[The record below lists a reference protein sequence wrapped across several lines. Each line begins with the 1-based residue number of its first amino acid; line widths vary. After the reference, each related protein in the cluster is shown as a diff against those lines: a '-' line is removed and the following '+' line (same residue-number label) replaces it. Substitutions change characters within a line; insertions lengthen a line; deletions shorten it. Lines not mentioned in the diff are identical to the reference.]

1 MNFSRFISKRIW
13 NNNFSSFSSLISK
26 IAIGGIV
33 LGVTIILL
41 SFFILNGFKN
51 EIKNNV
57 YSFSGHFNISKY
69 TGKFSYKDNPLNL
82 NVGLSSHLEKLNYV
96 KYFQPYILSPIL
108 IKSNSDD
115 IEGVLFKGVD
125 KNFNSDLFNS
135 KIINGNWLDFKK
147 SNEYSNEIIISKNLQ
162 KVLNA
167 KIGDDVYLY
176 FANNPPVY
184 RKLKL
189 KGVFETGMQ
198 EFDNNFIFGDIL
210 LLRKIYNWNDS
221 LVSGVEVFVENQ
233 NNLES
238 IYNDLKTKT
247 AFDEFIEKTDTKYIQ
262 VFDWL
267 KLLDRNILIFFTLIL
282 FVASFNM
289 ISILLILIM
298 ERIRMIGILKALGSN
313 NNQIKNIFLYNG
325 LRLIFL
331 GLFLGNLISFTFAV
345 FQDKFKILKLDKT
358 SYYMDYVPIG
368 WDLYALSK
376 LNLLILIVIFLVIF
390 LPILVINR
398 IKILDSIKF
407 S

>member
-1 MNFSRFISKRIW
+1 MNFSQFISRRIW
-13 NNNFSSFSSLISK
+13 SNNFSSFSLFISR

-51 EIKNNV
+51 EIKDNV

-69 TGKFSYKDNPLNL
+69 TGKFSYKDNPLDL
-82 NVGLSSHLEKLNYV
+82 NIGLSSQLEKIDYV
-96 KYFQPYILSPIL
+96 KHFQSYILSPIL
-108 IKSNSDD
+108 IKSNSED
-115 IEGVLFKGVD
+115 IEGVIFKGID
-125 KNFNSDLFNS
+125 KNFNSNLFKN
-135 KIINGNWLDFKK
+135 KIIEGNWIDYD
-147 SNEYSNEIIISKNLQ
+147 SDNEYSNEIVISKNL
-162 KVLNA
+162 KKNLNA
-167 KIGDDVYLY
+167 EIGDDVFLY

-198 EFDNNFIFGDIL
+198 EFDNNFIFGDIV
-210 LLRKIYNWNDS
+210 LLRKIYNWDNT

-233 NNLES
+233 DDLELN
-238 IYNDLKTKT
+238 YNDLKSKAT
-247 AFDEFIEKTDTKYIQ
+247 FDEFIEKTDIKYIQ

-282 FVASFNM
+282 LVASFNM

-325 LRLIFL
+325 LRVITL
-331 GLFLGNLISFTFAV
+331 GLFLGNLISISLAV

-368 WDLYALSK
+368 WDLYTLSK
-376 LNLLILIVIFLVIF
+376 LNLLVFFVIFLVIF
-390 LPILVINR
+390 LPILIINR
-398 IKILDSIKF
+398 IKVLDSIKF

>member
-82 NVGLSSHLEKLNYV
+82 NVGVSSHLEKLNYV

-147 SNEYSNEIIISKNLQ
+147 NNKYSNEIIISKNLQ

-331 GLFLGNLISFTFAV
+331 GLFLGNLISIIFAV

-376 LNLLILIVIFLVIF
+376 LNLLILIIIFLVIF

>member
-1 MNFSRFISKRIW
+1 MNFSQFISRRIW
-13 NNNFSSFSSLISK
+13 SNNFSSFSLFISR

-41 SFFILNGFKN
+41 SYFILNGFKN
-51 EIKNNV
+51 EIKDNV

-69 TGKFSYKDNPLNL
+69 TGKFSYKDNPLDL
-82 NVGLSSHLEKLNYV
+82 NIGLSAQLEKIDYV
-96 KYFQPYILSPIL
+96 KHFQSYILSPIL
-108 IKSNSDD
+108 IKSNSED
-115 IEGVLFKGVD
+115 IEGVIFKGID
-125 KNFNSDLFNS
+125 KNFNSNLFKN
-135 KIINGNWLDFKK
+135 KIIEGNWIDYE
-147 SNEYSNEIIISKNLQ
+147 SDNEYSNEIVISKNL
-162 KVLNA
+162 KKNLNA
-167 KIGDDVYLY
+167 EIGDDVFLY

-198 EFDNNFIFGDIL
+198 EFDNNFIFGDIV
-210 LLRKIYNWNDS
+210 LLRKIYNWDNT

-233 NNLES
+233 DDLELN
-238 IYNDLKTKT
+238 YNDLKSKAT
-247 AFDEFIEKTDTKYIQ
+247 FDEFIEKTDIKYIQ

-282 FVASFNM
+282 LVASFNM

-325 LRLIFL
+325 LRVITL
-331 GLFLGNLISFTFAV
+331 GLFLGNLISISLAV

-368 WDLYALSK
+368 WDLYTLSK
-376 LNLLILIVIFLVIF
+376 LNLLVFFVIFLVVF
-390 LPILVINR
+390 LPILIINR
-398 IKILDSIKF
+398 IKVLDSIKF

>member
-1 MNFSRFISKRIW
+1 MNFSRFISNRIW

-26 IAIGGIV
+26 IAIGGII

-69 TGKFSYKDNPLNL
+69 TGKYSYKDNPLDL
-82 NVGLSSHLEKLNYV
+82 NVGLSSHLDELNYV
-96 KYFQPYILSPIL
+96 KYFHPYILSPIL

-125 KNFNSDLFNS
+125 ENFNSDLFNS
-135 KIINGNWLDFKK
+135 KIIKGNWLDFKK
-147 SNEYSNEIIISKNLQ
+147 NNEYSNEIIISKNLQ
-162 KVLNA
+162 KVLDA

-210 LLRKIYNWNDS
+210 LLRKIYNWNNS

-233 NNLES
+233 NNLEL

-247 AFDEFIEKTDTKYIQ
+247 TFDEFIEKTDNKYIQ

-282 FVASFNM
+282 FVASFYM

-331 GLFLGNLISFTFAV
+331 GLFLGNLISIILAI
-345 FQDKFKILKLDKT
+345 FQDKFKILKLDKS
-358 SYYMDYVPIG
+358 SYYMDYIPIG
-368 WDLYALSK
+368 WDLYALIK
-376 LNLLILIVIFLVIF
+376 LNLLIFIVIFLVIF

-398 IKILDSIKF
+398 IKVLDSIKF

>member
-1 MNFSRFISKRIW
+1 MNFSQFISRRIW
-13 NNNFSSFSSLISK
+13 SNNFSSFSSLISK

-51 EIKNNV
+51 EIKDNV

-69 TGKFSYKDNPLNL
+69 TGKFSYKENPLDL
-82 NVGLSSHLEKLNYV
+82 NIGLSSQLEKIDYV
-96 KYFQPYILSPIL
+96 KHFQSYILSPIL
-108 IKSNSDD
+108 IKSNSED
-115 IEGVLFKGVD
+115 IEGVIFKGID
-125 KNFNSDLFNS
+125 KNFNSNLFKN
-135 KIINGNWLDFKK
+135 KIIEGNWIDYE
-147 SNEYSNEIIISKNLQ
+147 SDNEYSNEIVISKNL
-162 KVLNA
+162 KKNLNA
-167 KIGDDVYLY
+167 EIGDDVFLY

-198 EFDNNFIFGDIL
+198 EFDNNFIFGDIV
-210 LLRKIYNWNDS
+210 LLRKIYNWDNT

-233 NNLES
+233 DDLELN
-238 IYNDLKTKT
+238 YNDLKSKAT
-247 AFDEFIEKTDTKYIQ
+247 FDEFIEKTDIKYIQ

-282 FVASFNM
+282 LVASFNM

-325 LRLIFL
+325 LRVITL
-331 GLFLGNLISFTFAV
+331 GLFLGNLISISLAI

-368 WDLYALSK
+368 WDFYTLSK
-376 LNLLILIVIFLVIF
+376 LNLLVFIVIFLVIF
-390 LPILVINR
+390 LPILIINR
-398 IKILDSIKF
+398 IKVLDSIKF

>member
-1 MNFSRFISKRIW
+1 MNFSRFISNRIW

-26 IAIGGIV
+26 IAIGGII

-69 TGKFSYKDNPLNL
+69 TGKYSYKDNPLDL
-82 NVGLSSHLEKLNYV
+82 NVGLSSHLSELNYV
-96 KYFQPYILSPIL
+96 KYFHPYILSPIL

-125 KNFNSDLFNS
+125 ENFNSDLFNS
-135 KIINGNWLDFKK
+135 KIIKGNWLDFKK
-147 SNEYSNEIIISKNLQ
+147 NNEYSNEIIISKNLQ
-162 KVLNA
+162 KVLDA

-210 LLRKIYNWNDS
+210 LLRKIYNWNNS

-233 NNLES
+233 NNLEL

-247 AFDEFIEKTDTKYIQ
+247 TFDEFIEKTDNKYIQ

-331 GLFLGNLISFTFAV
+331 GLFLGNLISIILAI
-345 FQDKFKILKLDKT
+345 FQDKFKILKLDKS
-358 SYYMDYVPIG
+358 SYYMDYIPIG
-368 WDLYALSK
+368 WDLYALIK
-376 LNLLILIVIFLVIF
+376 LNLLIFIVIFLVIF

-398 IKILDSIKF
+398 IKVLDSIKF

>member
-125 KNFNSDLFNS
+125 KNFNSELFNS

-147 SNEYSNEIIISKNLQ
+147 NNEYSNEIIISKNLQ

>member
-69 TGKFSYKDNPLNL
+69 TGKFSYKENPLDL
-82 NVGLSSHLEKLNYV
+82 NIGLSSQLEKIDYV
-96 KYFQPYILSPIL
+96 KHFQSYILSPIL
-108 IKSNSDD
+108 IKSNSED
-115 IEGVLFKGVD
+115 IEGVIFKGID
-125 KNFNSDLFNS
+125 KNFNSNLFKN
-135 KIINGNWLDFKK
+135 KIIEGNWIDYE
-147 SNEYSNEIIISKNLQ
+147 SDNEYSNEIVISKNL
-162 KVLNA
+162 KKNLNA
-167 KIGDDVYLY
+167 EIGDDVFLY

-198 EFDNNFIFGDIL
+198 EFDNNFIFGDIV
-210 LLRKIYNWNDS
+210 LLRKIYNWNNT

-233 NNLES
+233 DDLELN
-238 IYNDLKTKT
+238 YNDLKSKAT
-247 AFDEFIEKTDTKYIQ
+247 FDEFIEKTDIKYIQ

-282 FVASFNM
+282 LVASFNM

-325 LRLIFL
+325 LRVITL
-331 GLFLGNLISFTFAV
+331 GLFLGNLISISLAV

-368 WDLYALSK
+368 WDLYTLSK
-376 LNLLILIVIFLVIF
+376 LNLLVFFVIFLVVF
-390 LPILVINR
+390 LPILIINR
-398 IKILDSIKF
+398 IKVLDSIKF

>member
-1 MNFSRFISKRIW
+1 MNFSRFISNRIW

-26 IAIGGIV
+26 IAIGGII

-69 TGKFSYKDNPLNL
+69 TGKYSYKDNPLDL
-82 NVGLSSHLEKLNYV
+82 NVGLSSHLGELNYV
-96 KYFQPYILSPIL
+96 KYFHPYILSPIL

-125 KNFNSDLFNS
+125 ENFNSDLFNS
-135 KIINGNWLDFKK
+135 KIIKGNWLDFKK
-147 SNEYSNEIIISKNLQ
+147 NNEYSNEIIISKNLQ
-162 KVLNA
+162 KVLDA

-210 LLRKIYNWNDS
+210 LLRKIYNWNNS

-233 NNLES
+233 NNLEL

-247 AFDEFIEKTDTKYIQ
+247 TFDEFIEKTDNKYIQ

-282 FVASFNM
+282 FVASFYM

-331 GLFLGNLISFTFAV
+331 GLFLGNLISIILAI
-345 FQDKFKILKLDKT
+345 FQDKFKILKLDKS
-358 SYYMDYVPIG
+358 SYYMDYIPIG
-368 WDLYALSK
+368 WDLYALIK
-376 LNLLILIVIFLVIF
+376 LNLLIFIVIFLVIF

-398 IKILDSIKF
+398 IKVLDSIKF

>member
-1 MNFSRFISKRIW
+1 MNFSKFISRRIW
-13 NNNFSSFSSLISK
+13 SNNFSSFSSFISR

-51 EIKNNV
+51 EIKDNV

-82 NVGLSSHLEKLNYV
+82 NIGLSSQLEKIDYV
-96 KYFQPYILSPIL
+96 KHFQSYILSPIL
-108 IKSNSDD
+108 IKSNSED
-115 IEGVLFKGVD
+115 IEGVIFKGID
-125 KNFNSDLFNS
+125 KNFNSNLFKN
-135 KIINGNWLDFKK
+135 KIIEGNWIDYE
-147 SNEYSNEIIISKNLQ
+147 SDNEYSNEIVISKNL
-162 KVLNA
+162 KKNLNA
-167 KIGDDVYLY
+167 EIGDDVFLY

-198 EFDNNFIFGDIL
+198 EFDNNFIFGDIV
-210 LLRKIYNWNDS
+210 LLRKIYNWDNT
-221 LVSGVEVFVENQ
+221 LVSGVEVFIENQ
-233 NNLES
+233 DDLELN
-238 IYNDLKTKT
+238 YNDLKSKAT
-247 AFDEFIEKTDTKYIQ
+247 FDEFIEKTDIKYIQ

-282 FVASFNM
+282 LVASFNM

-325 LRLIFL
+325 LRVITL
-331 GLFLGNLISFTFAV
+331 GLFLGNLISISLAI

-368 WDLYALSK
+368 WDLYTLSK
-376 LNLLILIVIFLVIF
+376 LNLLVFFVIFLVIF
-390 LPILVINR
+390 LPILIINR
-398 IKILDSIKF
+398 IKVLDSIKF

>member
-1 MNFSRFISKRIW
+1 MNFSQFISRRIW
-13 NNNFSSFSSLISK
+13 SNNFSSFSSLISK

-51 EIKNNV
+51 EIKDNV

-69 TGKFSYKDNPLNL
+69 TGKFSYKDNPLDL
-82 NVGLSSHLEKLNYV
+82 NIGLSSQLEKLDYV
-96 KYFQPYILSPIL
+96 KHFQSYILSPIL
-108 IKSNSDD
+108 IKSNSED
-115 IEGVLFKGVD
+115 IEGVIFKGID
-125 KNFNSDLFNS
+125 KNFNSNLFKN
-135 KIINGNWLDFKK
+135 KIIEGNWMDYE
-147 SNEYSNEIIISKNLQ
+147 SDNEYSNEIVISKNL
-162 KVLNA
+162 KKNLNA
-167 KIGDDVYLY
+167 EIGDDVFLY
-176 FANNPPVY
+176 FANNPPAY

-189 KGVFETGMQ
+189 IGVFETGMQ
-198 EFDNNFIFGDIL
+198 EFDNNFIFGDIV
-210 LLRKIYNWNDS
+210 LLRKIYNWDNT

-233 NNLES
+233 DDLELN
-238 IYNDLKTKT
+238 YNDLKSKAT
-247 AFDEFIEKTDTKYIQ
+247 FDEFIEKTDIKYIQ

-282 FVASFNM
+282 LVASFNM

-325 LRLIFL
+325 LRVITL
-331 GLFLGNLISFTFAV
+331 GLFLGNLISISLAV

-368 WDLYALSK
+368 WDFYTLSK
-376 LNLLILIVIFLVIF
+376 LNLLVFIVIFLVIF
-390 LPILVINR
+390 LPILIINR
-398 IKILDSIKF
+398 IKVLDSIKF

>member
-1 MNFSRFISKRIW
+1 MNFSRFISNRIW

-26 IAIGGIV
+26 IAIGGII

-69 TGKFSYKDNPLNL
+69 TGKYSYKDNPLDL
-82 NVGLSSHLEKLNYV
+82 NVGLSSHLGELNYI
-96 KYFQPYILSPIL
+96 KYFHPYILSPIL

-125 KNFNSDLFNS
+125 ENFNSDLFNS
-135 KIINGNWLDFKK
+135 KIIKGNWLDFKK
-147 SNEYSNEIIISKNLQ
+147 NNEYSNEIIISKNLQ
-162 KVLNA
+162 KVLDA

-210 LLRKIYNWNDS
+210 LLRKIYNWNNS

-233 NNLES
+233 NNLEL

-247 AFDEFIEKTDTKYIQ
+247 TFDEFIEKTDNKYIQ

-331 GLFLGNLISFTFAV
+331 GLFLGNLISIILAI
-345 FQDKFKILKLDKT
+345 FQDKFKILKLDKS
-358 SYYMDYVPIG
+358 SYYMDYIPIG
-368 WDLYALSK
+368 WDLYALIK
-376 LNLLILIVIFLVIF
+376 LNLLIFIVIFLVIF

-398 IKILDSIKF
+398 IKVLDSIKF

>member
-1 MNFSRFISKRIW
+1 MNFSQFISRRIW
-13 NNNFSSFSSLISK
+13 SNNFSSFSLFISR

-51 EIKNNV
+51 EIKDNV

-69 TGKFSYKDNPLNL
+69 TGKFSYKDNPLDL
-82 NVGLSSHLEKLNYV
+82 NIGLSAQLEKIDYV
-96 KYFQPYILSPIL
+96 KHFQSYILSPIL
-108 IKSNSDD
+108 IKSNSED
-115 IEGVLFKGVD
+115 IEGVIFKGID
-125 KNFNSDLFNS
+125 KNFNSNLFKN
-135 KIINGNWLDFKK
+135 KIIEGNWIDYD
-147 SNEYSNEIIISKNLQ
+147 SDNEYSNEIVISKNL
-162 KVLNA
+162 KKNLNA
-167 KIGDDVYLY
+167 EIGDDVFLY

-198 EFDNNFIFGDIL
+198 EFDNNFIFGDIV
-210 LLRKIYNWNDS
+210 LLRKIFNWDNT

-233 NNLES
+233 DDLELN
-238 IYNDLKTKT
+238 YNDLKSKAT
-247 AFDEFIEKTDTKYIQ
+247 FDEFIEKTDIKYIQ

-282 FVASFNM
+282 LVASFNM

-325 LRLIFL
+325 LRVITL
-331 GLFLGNLISFTFAV
+331 GLFLGNLISISLAV

-368 WDLYALSK
+368 WDLYTLSK
-376 LNLLILIVIFLVIF
+376 LNLLVFFVIFLVIF
-390 LPILVINR
+390 LPIFIINR
-398 IKILDSIKF
+398 IKVLDSIKF

>member
-1 MNFSRFISKRIW
+1 M
-13 NNNFSSFSSLISK
+13 
-26 IAIGGIV
+26 
-33 LGVTIILL
+33 
-41 SFFILNGFKN
+41 
-51 EIKNNV
+51 
-57 YSFSGHFNISKY
+57 
-69 TGKFSYKDNPLNL
+69 
-82 NVGLSSHLEKLNYV
+82 
-96 KYFQPYILSPIL
+96 

-125 KNFNSDLFNS
+125 ENFNSDLFNS
-135 KIINGNWLDFKK
+135 KIIKGNWLDFKK
-147 SNEYSNEIIISKNLQ
+147 NNEYSNEIIISKNLQ
-162 KVLNA
+162 KVLDA

-210 LLRKIYNWNDS
+210 LLRKIYNWNNS

-233 NNLES
+233 NNLEL

-247 AFDEFIEKTDTKYIQ
+247 TFDEFIEKTDNKYIQ

-331 GLFLGNLISFTFAV
+331 GLFLGNLISIILAI
-345 FQDKFKILKLDKT
+345 FQDKFKILKLDKS
-358 SYYMDYVPIG
+358 SYYMDYIPIG
-368 WDLYALSK
+368 WDLYALIK
-376 LNLLILIVIFLVIF
+376 LNLLIFIVIFLVIF

-398 IKILDSIKF
+398 IKVLDSIKF

>member
-1 MNFSRFISKRIW
+1 MNFSQFISRRIW
-13 NNNFSSFSSLISK
+13 SNNFSSFSLFISR

-51 EIKNNV
+51 EIKDNV

-69 TGKFSYKDNPLNL
+69 TGKFSYKENPLDL
-82 NVGLSSHLEKLNYV
+82 NIGLSSQLEKIDYV
-96 KYFQPYILSPIL
+96 KHFQSYILSPIL
-108 IKSNSDD
+108 IKSNSED
-115 IEGVLFKGVD
+115 IEGVIFKGID
-125 KNFNSDLFNS
+125 KNFNSNLFKN
-135 KIINGNWLDFKK
+135 KIIEGNWIDYE
-147 SNEYSNEIIISKNLQ
+147 SDNEYSNEIVISKNL
-162 KVLNA
+162 KKNLNA
-167 KIGDDVYLY
+167 EIGDDVFLY

-198 EFDNNFIFGDIL
+198 EFDNNFIFGDIV
-210 LLRKIYNWNDS
+210 LLRKIYNWDNT

-233 NNLES
+233 DDLELN
-238 IYNDLKTKT
+238 YNDLKSKAT
-247 AFDEFIEKTDTKYIQ
+247 FDEFIEKTDIKYIQ

-282 FVASFNM
+282 LVASFNM

-325 LRLIFL
+325 LRVITL
-331 GLFLGNLISFTFAV
+331 GLFLGNLISISLAV

-368 WDLYALSK
+368 WDLYTLSK
-376 LNLLILIVIFLVIF
+376 LNLLVFFVIFLVVF
-390 LPILVINR
+390 LPILIINR
-398 IKILDSIKF
+398 IKVLDSIKF

>member
-147 SNEYSNEIIISKNLQ
+147 NNEYSNEIIISKNLQ

-247 AFDEFIEKTDTKYIQ
+247 SFDEFIEKTDTKYIQ

-331 GLFLGNLISFTFAV
+331 GLFLGNLISIIFAV

>member
-1 MNFSRFISKRIW
+1 MNFSKFISRRIW
-13 NNNFSSFSSLISK
+13 SNNFSSFSSFISR

-51 EIKNNV
+51 EIKDNV

-82 NVGLSSHLEKLNYV
+82 NIGLSSQLEKIDYV
-96 KYFQPYILSPIL
+96 KHFQSYILSPIL
-108 IKSNSDD
+108 IKSNSED
-115 IEGVLFKGVD
+115 IEGVIFKGID
-125 KNFNSDLFNS
+125 KNFNSNLFKN
-135 KIINGNWLDFKK
+135 KIIEGNWIDYE
-147 SNEYSNEIIISKNLQ
+147 SDNEYSNEIVISKNL
-162 KVLNA
+162 KKNLNA
-167 KIGDDVYLY
+167 EIGDDVFLY

-198 EFDNNFIFGDIL
+198 EFDNNFIFGDIV
-210 LLRKIYNWNDS
+210 LLRKIYNWDNT

-233 NNLES
+233 DDLELN
-238 IYNDLKTKT
+238 YNDLKSKAT
-247 AFDEFIEKTDTKYIQ
+247 FDEFIEKTDIKYIQ

-282 FVASFNM
+282 LVASFNM
-289 ISILLILIM
+289 ISTLLILIM

-325 LRLIFL
+325 LRVITL
-331 GLFLGNLISFTFAV
+331 GLFLGNLISISLAI

-368 WDLYALSK
+368 WDLYTLSK
-376 LNLLILIVIFLVIF
+376 LNLLVFFVIFLVIF
-390 LPILVINR
+390 LPILIINR
-398 IKILDSIKF
+398 IKVLDSIKF

>member
-1 MNFSRFISKRIW
+1 MNFSKFISRRIW
-13 NNNFSSFSSLISK
+13 SNNFSSFSSFISR

-51 EIKNNV
+51 EIKDNV

-82 NVGLSSHLEKLNYV
+82 NIGLSSQLEKIDYV
-96 KYFQPYILSPIL
+96 KHFQSYILSPIL
-108 IKSNSDD
+108 IKSNSED
-115 IEGVLFKGVD
+115 IEGVIFKGID
-125 KNFNSDLFNS
+125 KNFNSNLFED
-135 KIINGNWLDFKK
+135 KIIEGNWIDYE
-147 SNEYSNEIIISKNLQ
+147 SDNEYSNEIVISKNL
-162 KVLNA
+162 KKNLNA
-167 KIGDDVYLY
+167 EIGDDVFLY

-198 EFDNNFIFGDIL
+198 EFDNNFIFGDIV
-210 LLRKIYNWNDS
+210 LLRKIYNWDNT

-233 NNLES
+233 DDLELN
-238 IYNDLKTKT
+238 YNDLKSKAT
-247 AFDEFIEKTDTKYIQ
+247 FDEFIEKTDIKYIQ

-282 FVASFNM
+282 LVASFNM
-289 ISILLILIM
+289 ISTLLILIM

-325 LRLIFL
+325 LRVITL
-331 GLFLGNLISFTFAV
+331 GLFLGNLISISLAI

-368 WDLYALSK
+368 WDLYTLSK
-376 LNLLILIVIFLVIF
+376 LNLLVFFVIFLVIF
-390 LPILVINR
+390 LPILIINR
-398 IKILDSIKF
+398 IKVLDSIKF

>member
-1 MNFSRFISKRIW
+1 MNFSQFISRRIW
-13 NNNFSSFSSLISK
+13 SNNFSSFSLFISR

-51 EIKNNV
+51 EIKDNV

-69 TGKFSYKDNPLNL
+69 TGKFSYKENPLDL
-82 NVGLSSHLEKLNYV
+82 NIGLSSQLEKIDYV
-96 KYFQPYILSPIL
+96 KHFQSYILSPIL
-108 IKSNSDD
+108 IKSNSED
-115 IEGVLFKGVD
+115 IEGVIFKGID
-125 KNFNSDLFNS
+125 KNFNSNLFKN
-135 KIINGNWLDFKK
+135 KIIEGNWIDYE
-147 SNEYSNEIIISKNLQ
+147 SDNEYSNEIVISKNL
-162 KVLNA
+162 KKNLNA
-167 KIGDDVYLY
+167 EIGDDVFLY

-198 EFDNNFIFGDIL
+198 EFDNNFIFGDIV
-210 LLRKIYNWNDS
+210 LLRKIFNWDNT

-233 NNLES
+233 DDLELN
-238 IYNDLKTKT
+238 YNDLKSKAT
-247 AFDEFIEKTDTKYIQ
+247 FDEFIEKTDIKYIQ

-282 FVASFNM
+282 LVASFNM

-325 LRLIFL
+325 LRVITL
-331 GLFLGNLISFTFAV
+331 GLFLGNLISISLAV

-368 WDLYALSK
+368 WDLYTLSK
-376 LNLLILIVIFLVIF
+376 LNLLVFFVIFLVIF
-390 LPILVINR
+390 LPIFIINR
-398 IKILDSIKF
+398 IKVLDSIKF

>member
-147 SNEYSNEIIISKNLQ
+147 NNEYSNEIIISKNLQ

>member
-82 NVGLSSHLEKLNYV
+82 NVGVSSHLEKLNYV

-147 SNEYSNEIIISKNLQ
+147 NNEYSNEIIISKNLQ

-247 AFDEFIEKTDTKYIQ
+247 SFDEFIEKTDTKYIQ

-313 NNQIKNIFLYNG
+313 SNQIKNIFLYNG

-331 GLFLGNLISFTFAV
+331 GLFLGNLISIIFAV

>member
-1 MNFSRFISKRIW
+1 MNFSQFISRRIW
-13 NNNFSSFSSLISK
+13 SNNFSSFSLFISR

-51 EIKNNV
+51 EIKDNV

-69 TGKFSYKDNPLNL
+69 TGKFSYKENPLDL
-82 NVGLSSHLEKLNYV
+82 NIGLSSQLEKIDYV
-96 KYFQPYILSPIL
+96 KHFQSYILSPIL
-108 IKSNSDD
+108 IKSNSED
-115 IEGVLFKGVD
+115 IEGVIFKGID
-125 KNFNSDLFNS
+125 KNFNSNLFKN
-135 KIINGNWLDFKK
+135 KIIEGNWIDYE
-147 SNEYSNEIIISKNLQ
+147 SDNEYSNEIVISKNL
-162 KVLNA
+162 KKNLNA
-167 KIGDDVYLY
+167 EIGDDVFLY

-198 EFDNNFIFGDIL
+198 EFDNNFIFGDIV
-210 LLRKIYNWNDS
+210 LLRKIFNWDNT

-233 NNLES
+233 DDLELN
-238 IYNDLKTKT
+238 YNDLKSKAT
-247 AFDEFIEKTDTKYIQ
+247 FDEFIEKTDIKYIQ

-282 FVASFNM
+282 LVASFNM

-325 LRLIFL
+325 LRVITL
-331 GLFLGNLISFTFAV
+331 GLFLGNLISISLAV

-368 WDLYALSK
+368 WDLYTLSK
-376 LNLLILIVIFLVIF
+376 LNLLVFFVIFLVVF
-390 LPILVINR
+390 LPILIINR
-398 IKILDSIKF
+398 IKVLDSIKF

>member
-1 MNFSRFISKRIW
+1 MNFSQFISSRIW
-13 NNNFSSFSSLISK
+13 NNNFSNFSSLISK

-41 SFFILNGFKN
+41 SFFILSGFKN
-51 EIKNNV
+51 EIKDNV

-69 TGKFSYKDNPLNL
+69 TGKFGYKDNPLDL
-82 NVGLSSHLEKLNYV
+82 NIGLSSQLEKLDYV
-96 KYFQPYILSPIL
+96 KHFHSYILSPIL
-108 IKSNSDD
+108 IKSNSED
-115 IEGVLFKGVD
+115 IEGIIFKGID
-125 KNFNSDLFNS
+125 KNFNSDLFND
-135 KIINGNWLDFKK
+135 KIIEGNWMSFQRD
-147 SNEYSNEIIISKNLQ
+147 SEYSNEIIISKNL
-162 KVLNA
+162 KKNLNA
-167 KIGDDVYLY
+167 KIGDDVFLY

-198 EFDNNFIFGDIL
+198 EFDNNFIFGDID
-210 LLRKIYNWNDS
+210 LLRKIYNWDNT
-221 LVSGVEVFVENQ
+221 LVSGVEVFIENQ
-233 NNLES
+233 NDLELN
-238 IYNDLKTKT
+238 YNDLKSKAT
-247 AFDEFIEKTDTKYIQ
+247 FDEFIEKTDIKYIQ

-298 ERIRMIGILKALGSN
+298 ERIRMIGILKALGSS

-325 LRLIFL
+325 LRVIIL
-331 GLFLGNLISFTFAV
+331 GLFLGNLISISLAI

-358 SYYMDYVPIG
+358 NYYMDFIPIG
-368 WDLYALSK
+368 WDFYALFK
-376 LNLLILIVIFLVIF
+376 LNALVFIVTFLVIF
-390 LPILVINR
+390 LPILIINR
-398 IKILDSIKF
+398 IKVLDSIKF

>member
-13 NNNFSSFSSLISK
+13 NNNLSSFSSLISK

-147 SNEYSNEIIISKNLQ
+147 NNEYSNEIIISKNLQ
-162 KVLNA
+162 KVLDA

-210 LLRKIYNWNDS
+210 LLRKIYNWNNS

-331 GLFLGNLISFTFAV
+331 GLFLGNLISIIFAV

>member
-147 SNEYSNEIIISKNLQ
+147 NNEYSNEIIISKNLQ

-325 LRLIFL
+325 LRVITL
-331 GLFLGNLISFTFAV
+331 GLFLGNLISISLAV

>member
-13 NNNFSSFSSLISK
+13 NNNLSSFSSLISK

-147 SNEYSNEIIISKNLQ
+147 NNEYSNEIIISKNLQ

-331 GLFLGNLISFTFAV
+331 GLFLGNLISITFAV

>member
-1 MNFSRFISKRIW
+1 MNFSKFISRRIW
-13 NNNFSSFSSLISK
+13 SNNFSSFSSFISR

-51 EIKNNV
+51 EIKDNV

-69 TGKFSYKDNPLNL
+69 TGKFSYKDNPLDL
-82 NVGLSSHLEKLNYV
+82 NIGLSSQLEKIDYV
-96 KYFQPYILSPIL
+96 KHFQSYILSPIL
-108 IKSNSDD
+108 IKSNSED
-115 IEGVLFKGVD
+115 IEGVIFKGID
-125 KNFNSDLFNS
+125 KNFNSNLFKN
-135 KIINGNWLDFKK
+135 KIIEGNWIDYE
-147 SNEYSNEIIISKNLQ
+147 SDNEYSNEIVISKNL
-162 KVLNA
+162 KKNLNA
-167 KIGDDVYLY
+167 EIGDDVFLY

-198 EFDNNFIFGDIL
+198 EFDNNFIFGDIV
-210 LLRKIYNWNDS
+210 LLRKIYNWDNT

-233 NNLES
+233 GDLELN
-238 IYNDLKTKT
+238 YNDLKSKAT
-247 AFDEFIEKTDTKYIQ
+247 FDEFIEKTDIKYIQ

-282 FVASFNM
+282 LVASFNM
-289 ISILLILIM
+289 ISTLLILIM

-325 LRLIFL
+325 LRVITL
-331 GLFLGNLISFTFAV
+331 GLFLGNLISISLAI

-368 WDLYALSK
+368 WDLYTLSK
-376 LNLLILIVIFLVIF
+376 LNLLVFFVIFLVIF
-390 LPILVINR
+390 LPILIINR
-398 IKILDSIKF
+398 IKVLDSIKF

>member
-115 IEGVLFKGVD
+115 IEGVLFKGVN

-135 KIINGNWLDFKK
+135 KIITGNWLDFKK
-147 SNEYSNEIIISKNLQ
+147 NNEYSNEIIISKNLQ

-331 GLFLGNLISFTFAV
+331 GLFLGNLISITFAV

>member
-1 MNFSRFISKRIW
+1 MNFSRFISNRIW

-69 TGKFSYKDNPLNL
+69 TGKYSYKDNPLDL
-82 NVGLSSHLEKLNYV
+82 NVGLSSHLGELNYV
-96 KYFQPYILSPIL
+96 KYFHPYILSPIL

-125 KNFNSDLFNS
+125 ENFNSDLFNS
-135 KIINGNWLDFKK
+135 KIIKGNWLDFKK
-147 SNEYSNEIIISKNLQ
+147 NNEYSNEIIISKNLQ
-162 KVLNA
+162 KVLDA

-210 LLRKIYNWNDS
+210 LLRKIYNWNNS

-233 NNLES
+233 NNLEL

-247 AFDEFIEKTDTKYIQ
+247 TFDEFIEKTDNKYIQ

-331 GLFLGNLISFTFAV
+331 GLFLGNLISIILAI
-345 FQDKFKILKLDKT
+345 FQDKFKILKLDKS
-358 SYYMDYVPIG
+358 SYYMDYIPIG
-368 WDLYALSK
+368 WDLYALIK
-376 LNLLILIVIFLVIF
+376 LNLLIFIVIFLVIF

-398 IKILDSIKF
+398 IKVLDSIKF

>member
-1 MNFSRFISKRIW
+1 MNFSQFISRRIW
-13 NNNFSSFSSLISK
+13 SNNFSSFSLFISR

-51 EIKNNV
+51 EIKDNV

-69 TGKFSYKDNPLNL
+69 TGKFSYKDNPLDL
-82 NVGLSSHLEKLNYV
+82 NIGLSAQLEKIDYV
-96 KYFQPYILSPIL
+96 KHFQSYILSPIL
-108 IKSNSDD
+108 IKSNSED
-115 IEGVLFKGVD
+115 IEGVIFKGID
-125 KNFNSDLFNS
+125 KNFNSNLFKN
-135 KIINGNWLDFKK
+135 KIIEGNWIDYD
-147 SNEYSNEIIISKNLQ
+147 SDNEYSNEIVISKNL
-162 KVLNA
+162 KKNLNA
-167 KIGDDVYLY
+167 EIGDDVFLY

-198 EFDNNFIFGDIL
+198 EFDNNFIFGDIV
-210 LLRKIYNWNDS
+210 LLRKIYNWDNT

-233 NNLES
+233 DDLELN
-238 IYNDLKTKT
+238 YNDLKSKAT
-247 AFDEFIEKTDTKYIQ
+247 FDEFIEKTDIKYIQ

-282 FVASFNM
+282 LVASFNM

-325 LRLIFL
+325 LRVITL
-331 GLFLGNLISFTFAV
+331 GLFLGNLISISLAV

-368 WDLYALSK
+368 WDLYTLSK
-376 LNLLILIVIFLVIF
+376 LNLLVFFVIFLVIF
-390 LPILVINR
+390 LPILIINR
-398 IKILDSIKF
+398 IKVLDSIKF

>member
-147 SNEYSNEIIISKNLQ
+147 NNEYSNEIIISKNLQ
-162 KVLNA
+162 KVLDA

-331 GLFLGNLISFTFAV
+331 GLFLGNLISIIFAV

>member
-1 MNFSRFISKRIW
+1 MNFSQFISRRIWSNNFSRF
-13 NNNFSSFSSLISK
+13 SSFISR

-51 EIKNNV
+51 EIKDNV

-69 TGKFSYKDNPLNL
+69 TGKFSYKENPLDL
-82 NVGLSSHLEKLNYV
+82 NIGLSSQLEKIDYV
-96 KYFQPYILSPIL
+96 KHFQSYILSPIL
-108 IKSNSDD
+108 IKSNSED
-115 IEGVLFKGVD
+115 IEGVIFKGID
-125 KNFNSDLFNS
+125 KNFNSNLFKN
-135 KIINGNWLDFKK
+135 KIIEGNWIDYE
-147 SNEYSNEIIISKNLQ
+147 SDNEYSNEIVISKNL
-162 KVLNA
+162 KKNLNA
-167 KIGDDVYLY
+167 EIGDDVFLY

-198 EFDNNFIFGDIL
+198 EFDNNFIFGDIV
-210 LLRKIYNWNDS
+210 LLRKIYNWDNT

-233 NNLES
+233 DDLELN
-238 IYNDLKTKT
+238 YNDLKSKAT
-247 AFDEFIEKTDTKYIQ
+247 FDEFIEKTDIKYIQ

-282 FVASFNM
+282 LVASFNM

-325 LRLIFL
+325 LRVITL
-331 GLFLGNLISFTFAV
+331 GLFLGNLISISLAV

-368 WDLYALSK
+368 WDLYTLSK
-376 LNLLILIVIFLVIF
+376 LNLLVFFVIFLVVF
-390 LPILVINR
+390 LPILIINR
-398 IKILDSIKF
+398 IKVLDSIKF

>member
-1 MNFSRFISKRIW
+1 MNFSKFISRRIW
-13 NNNFSSFSSLISK
+13 SNNFSSFSSFISR

-51 EIKNNV
+51 EIKDNV

-69 TGKFSYKDNPLNL
+69 TGKFSYKDNPLDL
-82 NVGLSSHLEKLNYV
+82 NIGLSSQLEKIDYV
-96 KYFQPYILSPIL
+96 KHFQSYILSPIL
-108 IKSNSDD
+108 IKSNSED
-115 IEGVLFKGVD
+115 IEGVIFKGID
-125 KNFNSDLFNS
+125 KNFNSNLFKN
-135 KIINGNWLDFKK
+135 KIIEGNWIDYE
-147 SNEYSNEIIISKNLQ
+147 SDNEYSNEIVISKNL
-162 KVLNA
+162 KKNLNA
-167 KIGDDVYLY
+167 EIGDDVFLY

-198 EFDNNFIFGDIL
+198 EFDNNFIFGDIV
-210 LLRKIYNWNDS
+210 LLRKIYNWDNT

-233 NNLES
+233 DDLELN
-238 IYNDLKTKT
+238 YNDLKSKAT
-247 AFDEFIEKTDTKYIQ
+247 FDEFIEKTDIKYIQ

-282 FVASFNM
+282 LVASFNM
-289 ISILLILIM
+289 ISTLLILIM

-325 LRLIFL
+325 LRVITL
-331 GLFLGNLISFTFAV
+331 GLFLGNLISISLAI

-368 WDLYALSK
+368 WDLYTLSK
-376 LNLLILIVIFLVIF
+376 LNLLVFFVIFLVIF
-390 LPILVINR
+390 LPILIINR
-398 IKILDSIKF
+398 IKVLDSIKF

>member
-1 MNFSRFISKRIW
+1 MNFSKFISRRIW
-13 NNNFSSFSSLISK
+13 SNNFSSFSSFISR

-51 EIKNNV
+51 EIKDNV

-69 TGKFSYKDNPLNL
+69 TGKFSYKDNPLDL
-82 NVGLSSHLEKLNYV
+82 NIGLSSQLEKIDYV
-96 KYFQPYILSPIL
+96 KHFQSYILSPIL
-108 IKSNSDD
+108 IKSNSED
-115 IEGVLFKGVD
+115 IEGVIFKGID
-125 KNFNSDLFNS
+125 KNFNSNLFKN
-135 KIINGNWLDFKK
+135 KIIEGNWIDYE
-147 SNEYSNEIIISKNLQ
+147 SDNEYSNEIIISKNL
-162 KVLNA
+162 KKKLNA
-167 KIGDDVYLY
+167 EIGDDVFLY

-198 EFDNNFIFGDIL
+198 EFDNNFIFGDIV
-210 LLRKIYNWNDS
+210 LLRKIYNWDNT

-233 NNLES
+233 GDLELN
-238 IYNDLKTKT
+238 YNDLKSKAT
-247 AFDEFIEKTDTKYIQ
+247 FDEFIEKTDIKYIQ

-282 FVASFNM
+282 LVASFNM

-325 LRLIFL
+325 LRVITL
-331 GLFLGNLISFTFAV
+331 GLFLGNLISISLAI

-368 WDLYALSK
+368 WDLYTLSK
-376 LNLLILIVIFLVIF
+376 LNLLIFFVIFLVIF
-390 LPILVINR
+390 LPILIINR
-398 IKILDSIKF
+398 IKVLDSIKF

>member
-125 KNFNSDLFNS
+125 KNFNSELFNS

-147 SNEYSNEIIISKNLQ
+147 NNEYSNEIIISKNLQ

-247 AFDEFIEKTDTKYIQ
+247 AFDEFIEKTDNKYIQ